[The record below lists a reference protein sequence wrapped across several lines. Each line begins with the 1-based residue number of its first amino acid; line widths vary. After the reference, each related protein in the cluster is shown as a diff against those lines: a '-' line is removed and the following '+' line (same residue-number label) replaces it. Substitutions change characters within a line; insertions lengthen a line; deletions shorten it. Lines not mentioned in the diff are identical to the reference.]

1 MCAGVKGYACNCVTE
16 AGGVE
21 VLLIIMI
28 YMLTRA
34 WVLQG
39 QAHGNAEVLKCLVK
53 TYGKLAEGCQRE
65 MSRAVR
71 MALWEYK
78 KGAALTGWCDAD
90 VEAIPNCQ
98 TAVANPKNR

>member
-1 MCAGVKGYACNCVTE
+1 MDASSAGVKAVGLAP
-16 AGGVE
+16 
-21 VLLIIMI
+21 LL
-28 YMLTRA
+28 LTRLPA
-34 WVLQG
+34 DFSVMLLQG

-53 TYGKLAEGCQRE
+53 TYSKLADGCQRE

-90 VEAIPNCQ
+90 VEAIPDCQ

>member
-1 MCAGVKGYACNCVTE
+1 MNS
-16 AGGVE
+16 
-21 VLLIIMI
+21 
-28 YMLTRA
+28 MLSRV

-53 TYGKLAEGCQRE
+53 TYSKLAEGCQRE

>member
-1 MCAGVKGYACNCVTE
+1 MHA
-16 AGGVE
+16 
-21 VLLIIMI
+21 
-28 YMLTRA
+28 
-34 WVLQG
+34 LQG

-53 TYGKLAEGCQRE
+53 TYNKLAEGCQRE

-90 VEAIPNCQ
+90 VDAIPECQ

>member
-1 MCAGVKGYACNCVTE
+1 MNSVWTCE
-16 AGGVE
+16 
-21 VLLIIMI
+21 
-28 YMLTRA
+28 R
-34 WVLQG
+34 VLQG
-39 QAHGNAEVLKCLVK
+39 QAHGNAEVLKCLVR
-53 TYGKLAEGCQRE
+53 TYSKLVEGCQRE

-90 VEAIPNCQ
+90 VDAIPNCQ

>member
-1 MCAGVKGYACNCVTE
+1 
-16 AGGVE
+16 
-21 VLLIIMI
+21 
-28 YMLTRA
+28 ML
-34 WVLQG
+34 VQG

-53 TYGKLAEGCQRE
+53 TYSKLAEGCQRE

-98 TAVANPKNR
+98 TALANPKNRYLSCCRKDKVVYCRAIQDDF